1 MVYSI
6 YTGFGYN
13 QSRKFKTLKIE
24 YGNSIYVGGD
34 LSIILSPKITL
45 DLGAEQRF
53 QTEQKING
61 YQNSE
66 VRSIPTL
73 SLGSTYS
80 INSDTAVSVNASFG
94 GSSASPDSIFG
105 ISLWKK
111 FEKFYYFLPILA
123 LSTKAEW
130 VVKSYQEIKNERV
143 IRQTYEESC
152 GVSSLATLLNI
163 LDDQKKFDEL
173 ELLKIMSGQE
183 LYTDMVSFADLNDAV
198 KKLGFQSN
206 SYQINRENLDKLVN
220 IPMLVK
226 IENDPRF
233 PHFVIII
240 NHKGNYLQVLD
251 PSHGEYI
258 ILKVNFLAFGIDIIK
273 VVML

>member
-1 MVYSI
+1 MEKI
-6 YTGFGYN
+6 
-13 QSRKFKTLKIE
+13 LKI
-24 YGNSIYVGGD
+24 
-34 LSIILSPKITL
+34 LL
-45 DLGAEQRF
+45 
-53 QTEQKING
+53 
-61 YQNSE
+61 
-66 VRSIPTL
+66 
-73 SLGSTYS
+73 
-80 INSDTAVSVNASFG
+80 
-94 GSSASPDSIFG
+94 
-105 ISLWKK
+105 
-111 FEKFYYFLPILA
+111 FLLILA

-143 IRQTYEESC
+143 IRQTYEQSC
-152 GVSSLATLLNI
+152 GASSLATLLNI

-183 LYTDMVSFADLNDAV
+183 LYTDMVSFADLSDAV

-226 IENDPRF
+226 IEDDPRF

-240 NHKGNYLQVLD
+240 NHKGNYLQNFVIIINHKGNYLQILD

-258 ILKVNFLAFGIDIIK
+258 SSKSQFFSIWDRYNKGGYALIVAPKKELKPFKLNTPKSLHFDFSPFSLF
-273 VVML
+273 

>member
-1 MVYSI
+1 MEKI
-6 YTGFGYN
+6 
-13 QSRKFKTLKIE
+13 LKI
-24 YGNSIYVGGD
+24 
-34 LSIILSPKITL
+34 LL
-45 DLGAEQRF
+45 
-53 QTEQKING
+53 
-61 YQNSE
+61 
-66 VRSIPTL
+66 
-73 SLGSTYS
+73 
-80 INSDTAVSVNASFG
+80 
-94 GSSASPDSIFG
+94 
-105 ISLWKK
+105 
-111 FEKFYYFLPILA
+111 FLPILA

-143 IRQTYEESC
+143 IRQTYEQSC
-152 GVSSLATLLNI
+152 GASSLATLLNI

-226 IENDPRF
+226 IEDDPRF

-258 ILKVNFLAFGIDIIK
+258 SSKSQF
-273 VVML
+273 

>member
-1 MVYSI
+1 MEKI
-6 YTGFGYN
+6 
-13 QSRKFKTLKIE
+13 LKI
-24 YGNSIYVGGD
+24 
-34 LSIILSPKITL
+34 LL
-45 DLGAEQRF
+45 
-53 QTEQKING
+53 
-61 YQNSE
+61 
-66 VRSIPTL
+66 
-73 SLGSTYS
+73 
-80 INSDTAVSVNASFG
+80 
-94 GSSASPDSIFG
+94 
-105 ISLWKK
+105 
-111 FEKFYYFLPILA
+111 FLPILA

-143 IRQTYEESC
+143 IRQTYEQSC
-152 GVSSLATLLNI
+152 GASSLATLLNI

-198 KKLGFQSN
+198 KKLGYESN

-226 IENDPRF
+226 IEDDPRF

-251 PSHGEYI
+251 PKSWRIY
-258 ILKVNFLAFGIDIIK
+258 KF
-273 VVML
+273 

>member
-1 MVYSI
+1 MEKI
-6 YTGFGYN
+6 
-13 QSRKFKTLKIE
+13 LKI
-24 YGNSIYVGGD
+24 
-34 LSIILSPKITL
+34 LL
-45 DLGAEQRF
+45 
-53 QTEQKING
+53 
-61 YQNSE
+61 
-66 VRSIPTL
+66 
-73 SLGSTYS
+73 
-80 INSDTAVSVNASFG
+80 
-94 GSSASPDSIFG
+94 
-105 ISLWKK
+105 
-111 FEKFYYFLPILA
+111 FLPILT
-123 LSTKAEW
+123 LSAKAEW

-143 IRQTYEESC
+143 IRQAYEQSC
-152 GVSSLATLLNI
+152 GASSLATLLNI

-226 IENDPRF
+226 IEDDPRF
-233 PHFVIII
+233 PHFVVII

-258 ILKVNFLAFGIDIIK
+258 SSKNHVRGILKRTCNYP
-273 VVML
+273 